1 MPMRVISVC
10 ARPLRRLLR
19 LSAGSFYRT
28 TPSTLK
34 PGMNTTDRLEMEGS
48 GPKNLP
54 ESTVQPFD
62 EPTAAAPSRK
72 NGTTFYHNLASG
84 ASVTAIAT

>member
-1 MPMRVISVC
+1 
-10 ARPLRRLLR
+10 
-19 LSAGSFYRT
+19 
-28 TPSTLK
+28 
-34 PGMNTTDRLEMEGS
+34 MNTTDRLEMEGS

>member
-1 MPMRVISVC
+1 MPMRVISLC

-34 PGMNTTDRLEMEGS
+34 PGMNTADRPEMERS
-48 GPKNLP
+48 GPKNLSGP
-54 ESTVQPFD
+54 TVQPVD
-62 EPTAAAPSRK
+62 EPTAAVPRRK
-72 NGTTFYHNLASG
+72 NGTTFYHSLASG